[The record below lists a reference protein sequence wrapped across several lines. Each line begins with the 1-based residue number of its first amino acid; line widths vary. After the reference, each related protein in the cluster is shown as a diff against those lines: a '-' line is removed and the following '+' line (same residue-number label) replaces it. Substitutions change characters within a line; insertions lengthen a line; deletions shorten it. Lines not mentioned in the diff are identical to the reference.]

1 MKRLWNFK
9 INCKTFPGEVVC
21 ITGSCPE
28 LGNWK
33 VDQVLPMTA
42 QDDPYPGYGGEVE

>member
-21 ITGSCPE
+21 ISGSCPE